1 MEGNKND
8 ALKKDYNK
16 EKIETK
22 LKLRKKAIN
31 KILMK
36 KTVVFVEDITN
47 EKMDEL
53 EKLIPENQYPIIY
66 SHLISNNEPNIIKIL
81 SYIVKTFC
89 SLPGENKNK
98 RKFMEGNIIEKIL
111 NLFYTTRNKDIF
123 SLCSSILSNFSTDYI
138 LFSII
143 MINEE
148 GIKNIYNQLKNKYFN
163 NPYIISN
170 CINIYKQGL
179 QHLVDLLNSD
189 YNNNNDSQNEYIKDI
204 NFTNKR
210 LLCNFVNWILY
221 SREIF
226 FSIPQEG
233 MQSLFKLIELLIT
246 TVSVP
251 TQYEMVFDLNYSNNN
266 AHFENLILYLFT
278 IPLTKLEYDNLE
290 NYLLLIIEITKD
302 ERYFPY
308 IIQTYNN
315 KSIFDV
321 VKKICG
327 FAFLDNNSTNEERE
341 NNPVLEPIFI
351 SYCIKIL
358 TNLAKETI
366 NHDIIMKLI
375 YKFFMEY
382 RGFVRT
388 TEVVP
393 VPIMEF
399 LVKLS
404 EYINDNKKIYDFFLS
419 SNNNII
425 NNSIKFYVRNNRCY
439 ILVMQFLVN
448 IFEAKKFDEIQNVE
462 LNNVI
467 KCIVDGLV
475 NNEKDVNNKSVYC
488 LGKLLEINNKKNYG
502 IDLILKYE
510 ENQVIEKLNSL
521 ILNNKNSISED
532 ENAEELLKYIEN
544 KINEDK

>member
-1 MEGNKND
+1 
-8 ALKKDYNK
+8 
-16 EKIETK
+16 
-22 LKLRKKAIN
+22 
-31 KILMK
+31 
-36 KTVVFVEDITN
+36 
-47 EKMDEL
+47 
-53 EKLIPENQYPIIY
+53 
-66 SHLISNNEPNIIKIL
+66 
-81 SYIVKTFC
+81 
-89 SLPGENKNK
+89 
-98 RKFMEGNIIEKIL
+98 
-111 NLFYTTRNKDIF
+111 
-123 SLCSSILSNFSTDYI
+123 
-138 LFSII
+138 

-341 NNPVLEPIFI
+341 NSPVLEPIFI

-419 SNNNII
+419 TNNNII
-425 NNSIKFYVRNNRCY
+425 NNCMKFYVRNNSCY